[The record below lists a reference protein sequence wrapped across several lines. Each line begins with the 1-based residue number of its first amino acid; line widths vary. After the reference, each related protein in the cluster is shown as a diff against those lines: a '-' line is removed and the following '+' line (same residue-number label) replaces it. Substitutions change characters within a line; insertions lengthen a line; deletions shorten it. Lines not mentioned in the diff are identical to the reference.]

1 MLTVNDMKKVLCLAV
16 LTLLLAS
23 CHNFQKDAERQMVKT
38 LKATASDP
46 NARLHDVE
54 TVFSSDSLVIIDGTL
69 SGVGYF
75 GKHIDMRV
83 EYIYGIDAD
92 GRLRDFVFDID
103 ERGSVVARAE
113 EYRRSLK
120 EDSGLERD
128 SIQCIRDVAM
138 IMDLAPN
145 GQDIK

>member
-38 LKATASDP
+38 LKATADP
-46 NARLHDVE
+46 SAQLHDVK
-54 TVFSSDSLVIIDGTL
+54 TVFCSDSLVILDGML
-69 SGVGYF
+69 SGTGHF

-83 EYIYGIDAD
+83 EYIYGMDDD
-92 GRLRDFVFDID
+92 GCIRDFVFNVDD
-103 ERGSVVARAE
+103 RKSVITRAE